1 MSKKEHYKN
10 NRFRLKHVI
19 KQITQRKRLKT
30 INWKTDKYRFCLRHV
45 GDDSVCD
52 DEEDEVLRAVQ
63 EGPGDVGHV
72 VDGRREVGRTVKLDS
87 G

>member
-1 MSKKEHYKN
+1 
-10 NRFRLKHVI
+10 
-19 KQITQRKRLKT
+19 
-30 INWKTDKYRFCLRHV
+30 LRHV

-52 DEEDEVLRAVQ
+52 DEENEVLRAVH